1 MSVSSFWEAGIQHDA
16 KTSGYPAFA
25 GYDYLI
31 WTAMMSGIDLA
42 TIKDILG
49 HSTIEMTMKYPHLSP
64 KHKAQAM
71 EVLGGKLE
79 NKSDIL

>member
-1 MSVSSFWEAGIQHDA
+1 MATF
-16 KTSGYPAFA
+16 
-25 GYDYLI
+25 
-31 WTAMMSGIDLA
+31 SGIRNLA